1 MPLAEKLA
9 LNQMKFTV
17 LIVVP
22 LKPELMELVTG
33 GQEFVC
39 GGLHPTVAEQ
49 VLVALVGIG
58 LPLAS
63 KLHRLVVDPLVSPEP
78 MTVTGVGRARVWGTI
93 GGGGQ
98 GATPLG
104 ATATL
109 AVAGLGR
116 ARVLV
121 TIVGGGQVIC
131 APEDRPMSPP
141 AMTVPL
147 TKPGDRKSTR
157 LNSSHV

>member
-1 MPLAEKLA
+1 MPVAEKLA

-33 GQEFVC
+33 GHALVC

-63 KLHRLVVDPLVSPEP
+63 KLHRLVVNPLGSTEP
-78 MTVTGVGRARVWGTI
+78 M
-93 GGGGQ
+93 
-98 GATPLG
+98 
-104 ATATL
+104 
-109 AVAGLGR
+109 AVPVLVR

-147 TKPGDRKSTR
+147 TKPGCIPRDRSEERRVGKECRSR
-157 LNSSHV
+157 WSP

>member
-49 VLVALVGIG
+49 GVGALVGIG
-58 LPLAS
+58 VAVAA
-63 KLHRLVVDPLVSPEP
+63 KLHKLRGEP
-78 MTVTGVGRARVWGTI
+78 PGGHADVAAGDDRPVNEARVY
-93 GGGGQ
+93 
-98 GATPLG
+98 PH
-104 ATATL
+104 
-109 AVAGLGR
+109 
-116 ARVLV
+116 
-121 TIVGGGQVIC
+121 
-131 APEDRPMSPP
+131 RPID
-141 AMTVPL
+141 
-147 TKPGDRKSTR
+147 G
-157 LNSSHV
+157 